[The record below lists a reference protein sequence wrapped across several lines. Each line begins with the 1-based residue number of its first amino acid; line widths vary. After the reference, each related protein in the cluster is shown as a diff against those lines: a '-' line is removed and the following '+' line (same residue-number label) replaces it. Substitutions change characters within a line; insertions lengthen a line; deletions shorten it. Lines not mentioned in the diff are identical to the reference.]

1 MSSSADPNPTLRL
14 IPLGGLGEFG
24 LNLMV
29 VEYGGEIL
37 VVDCGVMF
45 PETAQL
51 GVEVVI
57 PDMTYLFTRAES
69 VRGIVLTHGHED
81 HIGALPYLL
90 AQVEAPVFGSRM
102 TLGMVRERLREH
114 DGLKGADLR
123 TVAAREQ
130 VKVGPFEVEFLHV
143 THSIP
148 ESLALAIRT
157 PVGVV
162 IHTGDFKMDQTPV
175 DGRLLDFQRLGAYG
189 DEGVLALLSDS
200 TNADVPGVT
209 PSERRVTDALETLVS
224 GVTGRVLVS
233 TFASNIHRIQQVIDL
248 AVRHRRQICFVGRST
263 VQTARVAEELGLLHV
278 PPGAVLESREVMRLA
293 PQRALVIA
301 SGSQGEPMS
310 ALARIALDDH
320 RDLALG
326 PGDLV
331 ILSARPIPGNER
343 AIARM
348 IDHLTRRG
356 ARVIQRHVPPC
367 HVSGHASQEELKIL
381 IGLTRPRF
389 FMPLHGEYRQLAA
402 HARIAAEMQL
412 PRDRILLAEDGDV
425 VEMTAERARIVER
438 VVVGT
443 VLIDGVAGEVEARV
457 LRDRRHLS
465 GDGLLIPVV
474 VIDRAT
480 GRMEAPPEIVSRGFV
495 WAAEGDDLLAETT
508 RQITETVRQCSAEER
523 GDWGAIR
530 QRIQDDLR
538 RFLRRRSGRRPMII
552 PIVIET

>member
-1 MSSSADPNPTLRL
+1 MTTVAAPVPPLRL

-29 VEYGGEIL
+29 VEYEGEIL

-57 PDMTYLFTRAES
+57 PDMSYLFERAES
-69 VRGIVLTHGHED
+69 VRGILLTHGHED

-102 TLGMVRERLREH
+102 TLGMARERLREH
-114 DGLKGADLR
+114 DALKGADLR
-123 TVAAREQ
+123 TVAARDQ
-130 VKVGPFEVEFLHV
+130 IKVGPFEVEFLHV

-189 DEGVLALLSDS
+189 DQGVLALLSDS

-209 PSERRVTDALETLVS
+209 PSERRVTDALEPLV
-224 GVTGRVLVS
+224 GAATGRVLVS

-248 AVRHRRQICFVGRST
+248 AIRHRRQICFVGRST
-263 VQTARVAEELGLLHV
+263 IQTARVAEELGLLHV
-278 PPGAVLESREVMRLA
+278 PPGAVLESREVMRLS

-348 IDHLTRRG
+348 TDHLTRRG
-356 ARVIQRHVPPC
+356 ARVVQRHHPPC

-402 HARIAAEMQL
+402 HARLAAEMQL

-425 VEMTAERARIVER
+425 IEMTVERAAIVER
-438 VVVGT
+438 VAVGT
-443 VLIDGVAGEVEARV
+443 VLIDGVAGEVEAQV

-495 WAAEGDDLLAETT
+495 WAGDADDLLAETT
-508 RQITETVRQCSAEER
+508 RQITETVRLCSAEER
-523 GDWGAIR
+523 SDWGAIR

>member
-1 MSSSADPNPTLRL
+1 VTNDAGARLPLRL

-29 VEYGGEIL
+29 IEYGGDIL

-57 PDMTYLFTRAES
+57 PDMSYLFERAEA
-69 VRGIVLTHGHED
+69 VRGIVLTLGHED

-102 TLGMVRERLREH
+102 TLGLVRERLREQ
-114 DGLKGADLR
+114 DALRGADLR
-123 TVAAREQ
+123 VVAARDR
-130 VKVGPFEVEFLHV
+130 VSVGPFEVEFLHV

-148 ESLALAIRT
+148 ESLAIAVRT
-157 PVGVV
+157 PVGVI

-189 DEGVLALLSDS
+189 DQGVLALLSDS

-209 PSERRVTDALETLVS
+209 PSERGVSDALEPLV
-224 GVTGRVLVS
+224 GAATGRVLVS
-233 TFASNIHRIQQVIDL
+233 TFASNIHRMQQVIDL

-263 VQTARVAEELGLLHV
+263 VQTSRVAEELGLLHV
-278 PPGAVLESREVMRLA
+278 PPGAVLESREVMRVA

-356 ARVIQRHVPPC
+356 ARVIQRHDPPC

-381 IGLTRPRF
+381 IGLTRPRYLV
-389 FMPLHGEYRQLAA
+389 PLHGEYRQLAA
-402 HARIAAEMQL
+402 HARLAAEMQM
-412 PRDRILLAEDGDV
+412 PRDRILLAQDGDV
-425 VEMTAERARIVER
+425 IEMTAESAGIAER
-438 VVVGT
+438 VAVGT
-443 VLIDGVAGEVEARV
+443 VLIDGVAEEVEARV

-495 WAAEGDDLLAETT
+495 WADDAEDLLAETT
-508 RQITETVRQCSAEER
+508 RQVVETVRQCSVEER

-538 RFLRRRSGRRPMII
+538 RFLRRRTGRRPMII